1 MLHACYRLIHDQ
13 NCRRD
18 VRNASLL
25 VWLLM
30 SVVVRV
36 CAPERCYGC
45 VRAGTPPVHQEKS
58 FRDKYLQQLL
68 VPQNPTNKNK
78 CFPRISPTISIIRI
92 RRKNASPAIRLP
104 PAAHPT
110 DCLCRRILPIT
121 QAKSQPRKT
130 DVSSV
135 VEKREEFL
143 RERLWIEY
151 EHKIQPQTQ
160 TESHTY

>member
-1 MLHACYRLIHDQ
+1 MSAGCAKRFGSRMVADVGCRACLCSRALLWMCSH
-13 NCRRD
+13 RHSPTHP
-18 VRNASLL
+18 VR
-25 VWLLM
+25 
-30 SVVVRV
+30 
-36 CAPERCYGC
+36 
-45 VRAGTPPVHQEKS
+45 QEKS
-58 FRDKYLQQLL
+58 FREKYLQQLL
-68 VPQNPTNKNK
+68 VPQNPTNQTK
-78 CFPRISPTISIIRI
+78 CFPRIPPTILIVKF
-92 RRKNASPAIRLP
+92 RRENASPATRPP

-110 DCLCRRILPIT
+110 DCLCRRILRIT

-143 RERLWIEY
+143 QERLWIKY

>member
-18 VRNASLL
+18 VRNASVL

-45 VRAGTPPVHQEKS
+45 VRTGTPLHIRFAKRRASEKNTCS
-58 FRDKYLQQLL
+58 NCLCCRILPIK
-68 VPQNPTNKNK
+68 QNA
-78 CFPRISPTISIIRI
+78 TILIIKI
-92 RRKNASPAIRLP
+92 RRENASPATRPP

-130 DVSSV
+130 YVSSV

-143 RERLWIEY
+143 RERLWIKY